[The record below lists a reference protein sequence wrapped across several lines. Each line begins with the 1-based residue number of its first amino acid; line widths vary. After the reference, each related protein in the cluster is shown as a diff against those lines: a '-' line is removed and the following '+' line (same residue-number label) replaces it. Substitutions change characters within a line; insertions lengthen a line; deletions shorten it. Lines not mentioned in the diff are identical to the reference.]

1 MHPVITLH
9 HHIGQEGP
17 FEQGLGIATPEAAF
31 ERQIARL
38 ARDYDIIDLD
48 MLLSGKWPRRP
59 LLLTFDDT
67 YRSVLDAGKR
77 VLARQGLPGVVFL
90 NPGIL
95 GAGALSLD
103 QTLAWATGK
112 VGIGEVCKR
121 LDLPVAESL
130 GALVVGAMSRFG
142 AEARA
147 RIKESLLQAFGPPDL
162 TRRLPLLSAQEVA
175 EFAGAGLEIGN
186 HTMTHV
192 HCRALSAEERVQE
205 ISEAKQRLE
214 ALSGRPVR
222 AFSVPYGHQ
231 ADLTA
236 PVLEA
241 ARHSGHQA
249 IFLVHARSNAH
260 RPAPDIWYRTSLHD
274 ETPRQL
280 RMKLVVL
287 PTLRSL
293 RQRLSG
299 RVTGRV

>member
-17 FEQGLGIATPEAAF
+17 FERGLGIATSQNAF
-31 ERQIARL
+31 DRQIDRL
-38 ARDYDIIDLD
+38 AKDYDVIDLD
-48 MLLSGKWPRRP
+48 ILLSGRLPRRP

-77 VLARQGLPGVVFL
+77 VLAQRGLPGLVFL

-95 GAGALSLD
+95 GSEALSLD

-112 VGIGEVCKR
+112 AGLSEVCR
-121 LDLPVAESL
+121 MLDLPAAESM
-130 GALVVGAMSRFG
+130 GVLVVGAMSRFG
-142 AEARA
+142 ADTRA
-147 RIKESLLQAFGPPDL
+147 AIKDRLIAAFGPPDL
-162 TRRLPLLSAQEVA
+162 TQRLPLLTKEDVL
-175 EFAGAGLEIGN
+175 EFAELGFEIGN

-192 HCRALSAEERVQE
+192 HCRALSADERVHE
-205 ISEAKQRLE
+205 ISKAKQRLE
-214 ALSGRPVR
+214 DISGRPVR
-222 AFSVPYGHQ
+222 AFSVPYGNQ

-241 ARHSGHQA
+241 ARQSGHQA
-249 IFLVHARSNAH
+249 IFLVHARSNAR

-274 ETPRQL
+274 ETPGQL
-280 RMKLVVL
+280 RTKLVIL
-287 PTLRSL
+287 PALRSL

-299 RVTGRV
+299 RA